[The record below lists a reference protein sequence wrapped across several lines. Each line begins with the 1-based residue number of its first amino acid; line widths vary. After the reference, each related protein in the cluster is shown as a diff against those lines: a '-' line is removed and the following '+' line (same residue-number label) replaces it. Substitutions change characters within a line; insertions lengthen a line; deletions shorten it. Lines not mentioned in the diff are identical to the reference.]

1 MFSAQTS
8 KSKKKERNYICEL
21 KSLSTETFLELQT
34 SNTEIKVMAEAN
46 VNVADEFEIGEE
58 DIAVFLLNQVFD
70 EGVLE
75 EEE

>member
-1 MFSAQTS
+1 M
-8 KSKKKERNYICEL
+8 
-21 KSLSTETFLELQT
+21 ELQT

-46 VNVADEFEIGEE
+46 VNVADEFEIGKE

>member
-1 MFSAQTS
+1 MWI
-8 KSKKKERNYICEL
+8 E